1 MLASLA
7 CFLISKSDGLSIR
20 LSCHSP
26 SVANFTSRINAS
38 SQVRISQCWY
48 FRTREVPTPDSQ
60 PGWDMTGQ
68 DCHDNGFPWPIYHG
82 SGTWRQDR
90 MGNGTWRDMAGHD
103 ECKKVAAVTR
113 RQGGGGSANGKSR
126 LWEQISKRR
135 ALPQLRDPTLTA
147 LPTQTRDI
155 DFELVIFRTSFKVPG
170 LRLRHGHKG
179 RSCLAWK
186 CEPLT
191 QAS

>member
-1 MLASLA
+1 MLSYWKLFAKSDDSCDTSQDKSRQCRNFNRTSNSGPLIRVRVECNFLA

-20 LSCHSP
+20 LSRHSP
-26 SVANFTSRINAS
+26 SVANFTSRINTS

-68 DCHDNGFPWPIYHG
+68 DCHDNGLPWPIYHG

-103 ECKKVAAVTR
+103 ECKKLQQSPGGRVGVDQQTGKAAY
-113 RQGGGGSANGKSR
+113 GNKPASAG
-126 LWEQISKRR
+126 L
-135 ALPQLRDPTLTA
+135 
-147 LPTQTRDI
+147 
-155 DFELVIFRTSFKVPG
+155 FHSFG
-170 LRLRHGHKG
+170 I
-179 RSCLAWK
+179 
-186 CEPLT
+186 PL
-191 QAS
+191 